1 MPLEGEEREER
12 VMKELKWYALSVGE
26 GTEFC
31 GKIAI
36 QAHDPEESKEIVR
49 QYLKEDEFEY
59 LWEMDEQEF
68 IKMRGEE
75 GGAISCVAYGKKA
88 NVLVALRKSI
98 DFRNMLYKVL
108 GLEF

>member
-1 MPLEGEEREER
+1 
-12 VMKELKWYALSVGE
+12 MKELKWYALSVGE

-49 QYLKEDEFEY
+49 HYLEEDEFMY
-59 LWEMDEQEF
+59 LWEMDEEEF
-68 IKMRGEE
+68 KNMRSEE
-75 GGAISCVAYGKKA
+75 GGMVSCVAYGKKA
-88 NVLVALRKSI
+88 KVLDALRKAI
-98 DFRNMLYKVL
+98 DVRNMFYKAL